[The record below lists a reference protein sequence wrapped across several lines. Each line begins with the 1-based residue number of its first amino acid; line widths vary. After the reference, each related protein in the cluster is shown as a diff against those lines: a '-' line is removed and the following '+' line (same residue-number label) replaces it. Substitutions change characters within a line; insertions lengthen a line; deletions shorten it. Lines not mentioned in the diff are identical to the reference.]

1 MKFTCARIFSDNMV
15 LQRGQAVP
23 VHGSGKPGASVTV
36 ELNGAKVQGTVNADG
51 KWLMM
56 LPAMDVRGALTLKAE
71 CEGETIEFKNVVLG
85 EVWLAG
91 GQSNMEFEM
100 FKAKGGFED
109 SANSFDPDLRY
120 YQVEMVESNETRH
133 ILKRPCPDGWVIAG
147 PDVTQEFSAVAYYF
161 ARKLRENL
169 GDIPVGIVGNSW
181 GGTSASCWLSEEK
194 LRADPDFA
202 VYFKDYEQQCEG
214 RTQEEYLKAKAE
226 YAAIV
231 DAYEAKLTKLRETYK
246 VEEEWRANYKQLE
259 VNYPW
264 PPPMGD
270 RCFMRPCGL
279 YETMIKYPA
288 PYGVRGAIWYQGE
301 GDASQTLAPMYAKL
315 LKNVMDQWKEDYM
328 SPDMYVGVVQL
339 TSYGTDE
346 EDAWGIVR
354 TQQEK
359 MAVEDGRGA
368 FCVTYD
374 VGEPDNIHPIE
385 KRTVGYRLADQ
396 ILVKAYGK
404 DIDAAY
410 AEIDEVKAEN
420 GAITLKV
427 TRPLVAND
435 DAKGFQVLADGKW
448 SWAAAKADVDSITI
462 CAEKAEAVRYAYTT
476 WTDANVYQKNGIPL
490 KPFLKKI

>member
-1 MKFTCARIFSDNMV
+1 MNFTCARIFSDNMV
-15 LQRGQAVP
+15 LQRNQEIP
-23 VHGSGKPGASVTV
+23 VRGSGTPGAEVTV
-36 ELNGAKVQGTVNADG
+36 EFNGAVVTGKVAENGIWIV
-51 KWLMM
+51 K
-56 LPAMDVRGALTLKAE
+56 LPAMDKRGALTLTAKS
-71 CEGETIEFKNVVLG
+71 EGETITFQNVVLG

-100 FKAKGGFED
+100 YKAKGGFAD
-109 SANSFDPDLRY
+109 SANSYDPDLRY
-120 YQVEMVESNETRH
+120 YQVEMVENNDTRH
-133 ILKRPCPDGWVIAG
+133 ILKRPCPDGWVVAG
-147 PDVTQEFSAVAYYF
+147 PDVAQEFSAVGYYF
-161 ARKLRENL
+161 AKRLREEL
-169 GDIPVGIVGNSW
+169 GDVPVGIVGNSW

-202 VYFKDYEQQCEG
+202 VYFTDYEKQCEG
-214 RTQEEYLKAKAE
+214 RTQAE
-226 YAAIV
+226 YMQAKKEYDAKV
-231 DAYEAKLTKLRETYK
+231 AAYEAKLTHLRETYK

-259 VNYPW
+259 TTYPW

-270 RCFMRPCGL
+270 HCFMRPCGL
-279 YETMIKYPA
+279 YETLIKYPA

-315 LKNVMDQWKEDYM
+315 LKNVMDEWKKDYM

-396 ILVKAYGK
+396 ILVKTYGK
-404 DIDAAY
+404 DLDVAY
-410 AEIDEVKAEN
+410 AEIADSKAEN
-420 GAITLKV
+420 GTITLKV
-427 TRPLVAND
+427 TQPLVAND
-435 DAKGFQVLADGKW
+435 DAKGFQILADGKW
-448 SWAAAKADVDSITI
+448 SWVKGKADAESITLF
-462 CAEKAEAVRYAYTT
+462 ADKAEAVRYAYTT
-476 WTDANVYQKNGIPL
+476 WTDANVYQKNGIPV
-490 KPFLKKI
+490 KPFLKKL